1 MQTQRL
7 LKLLDFPL
15 KEYFIKFYRETGV
28 DFYFVGG
35 IVRDILLGWDVNDID
50 IVPEKIDYVS
60 CAEMLNRYIKGSF
73 VHFKDNVR
81 ITKGGFT
88 IDISRLRGLSIVD
101 DLKKRDFT
109 INNLAYHFEKGL
121 LGDPTDLNNKII
133 RAVSDQSFLDD
144 PLRVLRG
151 YRFASQFG
159 FTIEPHTGV
168 LMKRYAPLLVD
179 IPAERINKELNE
191 TLLGEYFL
199 NILDTMIEDDIFLI
213 IFPIFKT
220 IKGLYGGV
228 YHIEDVLS
236 HTFSVVKILYDMI
249 KGYNETDRLILIL
262 AALLHDVGKG
272 NEIFK
277 ATPGKFVGHEEIS
290 AKLTIEVLKKL
301 TYPVKIIKEVS
312 TLVKKHGII
321 RKYATNGA
329 KEITLLKFIFENYGI
344 LEKLIALSVADAQS
358 KNRCDISFHNTIER
372 IRSLIPRIDL
382 SRKDL
387 INGNDIIKMGVEKG
401 PLLGKI
407 LDDLH
412 FRLCAGIIKDKG
424 ELDNYLRMKMK
435 ELGVS

>member
-1 MQTQRL
+1 MQTPRL
-7 LKLLDFPL
+7 LKLPDFPF
-15 KEYFIKFYRETGV
+15 KEYFLKFYRETGV

-35 IVRDILLGWDVNDID
+35 FVRDILLGRGVNDID
-50 IVPEKIDYVS
+50 IVPVKIGYVD
-60 CAEMLNRYIKGSF
+60 CAEMLNRYIRGSF

-88 IDISRLRGLSIVD
+88 IDISRLRGETIDD

-109 INNLAYHFEKGL
+109 INNLAYHFGKGL
-121 LGDPTDLNNKII
+121 VGDPTDLNNKTI
-133 RAVSDQSFLDD
+133 RAVSDESFVDD

-159 FTIEPHTGV
+159 FTIEPHTGE
-168 LMKRYAPLLVD
+168 LMKSYAPLLAG

-199 NILDTMIEDDIFLI
+199 NILDTMIKDDIFLI

-220 IKGLYGGV
+220 IKDLYGGV

-236 HTFSVVKILYDMI
+236 HTFSLVRIIYPMVKEYGEM
-249 KGYNETDRLILIL
+249 DRLILIL
-262 AALLHDVGKG
+262 AALLHDIGKG
-272 NEIFK
+272 DERFK
-277 ATPGKFVGHEEIS
+277 TTPGKFVGHEEIS

-301 TYPVKIIKEVS
+301 TYPAKIVKEVS

-329 KEITLLKFIFENYGI
+329 GEITLLRFIFENYNI
-344 LEKLIALSVADAQS
+344 LDKLMILSVADALS
-358 KNRCDISFHNTIER
+358 KNRCDICFHNTIER

-382 SRKDL
+382 SRKEL
-387 INGNDIIKMGVEKG
+387 INGNDIINMGVEKG

-412 FRLCAGIIKDKG
+412 FRLCAGIIKDRG

-435 ELGVS
+435 EIGVS